1 MPFKR
6 EAPLST
12 PLFGGPFS
20 PSSMKFCYEILK
32 ALSCH
37 LVETRGLYLNL
48 VLKRYRV
55 ETDRRTDR
63 RTDRITIANARY
75 TRYANCRA

>member
-1 MPFKR
+1 
-6 EAPLST
+6 
-12 PLFGGPFS
+12 
-20 PSSMKFCYEILK
+20 MKFCYEILK